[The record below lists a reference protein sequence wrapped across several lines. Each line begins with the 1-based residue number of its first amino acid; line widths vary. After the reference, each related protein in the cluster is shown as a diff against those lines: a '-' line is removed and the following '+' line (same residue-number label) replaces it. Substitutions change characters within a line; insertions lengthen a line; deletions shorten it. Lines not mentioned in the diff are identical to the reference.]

1 MRSMGIWVVEA
12 EWERERVSEWMVAMV
27 VVEERVV
34 VRVVVPVA
42 VSVVVRERIRVS
54 GSGSIRDGGREG
66 ERVVVVVAV
75 KYVVVVTACV
85 R

>member
-1 MRSMGIWVVEA
+1 MWVSGS
-12 EWERERVSEWMVAMV
+12 ERERVSEWMVAMV

-34 VRVVVPVA
+34 VRVVVAVA

-66 ERVVVVVAV
+66 ERVVVVSV
-75 KYVVVVTACV
+75 KGKVVVTVCV